1 MKRMIV
7 GLMMVAGATSYGQ
20 EAPTPIVDDSIKA
33 EVIEPPKAEVV
44 EPPKAEVVNPKT
56 EVTKQGSSSAYTQDY
71 LCQKGT
77 RKNAYRIAYKVQEGE
92 PPCKVYEVK
101 DGGKTK
107 KIGESQRTVGVC
119 ESIMDR
125 IVRKLEAAGMDCD
138 SATIPE

>member
-20 EAPTPIVDDSIKA
+20 EAPTPIVDDTVKSEI
-33 EVIEPPKAEVV
+33 VV
-44 EPPKAEVVNPKT
+44 EPKAAEVVNPKT

-77 RKNAYRIAYKVQEGE
+77 RKNAYRISYKVQEGE

-101 DGGKTK
+101 DGGQTR

-138 SATIPE
+138 SATIPD

>member
-20 EAPTPIVDDSIKA
+20 EAPTPIVDESIKT
-33 EVIEPPKAEVV
+33 EVV

-56 EVTKQGSSSAYTQDY
+56 ELTQGSTPTYTLDY
-71 LCQKGT
+71 MCQKGE
-77 RKNAYRIAYKVQEGE
+77 RKNAYRVSYKNREGV

-119 ESIMDR
+119 ESILDR
-125 IVRKLEAAGMDCD
+125 IVNKLEAAGMDCD
-138 SATIPE
+138 LATIPD